1 MVDCGEALV
10 PPLGSK
16 LGEKGA
22 ADEALTEGMGRQE
35 MAPSLMFTL
44 YNQFLSWMAAWP
56 VILGYPY
63 SPGVITSQDL

>member
-1 MVDCGEALV
+1 MQDFGLMVDCGEALV

-16 LGEKGA
+16 LGEKGT

-44 YNQFLSWMAAWP
+44 YN
-56 VILGYPY
+56 
-63 SPGVITSQDL
+63 